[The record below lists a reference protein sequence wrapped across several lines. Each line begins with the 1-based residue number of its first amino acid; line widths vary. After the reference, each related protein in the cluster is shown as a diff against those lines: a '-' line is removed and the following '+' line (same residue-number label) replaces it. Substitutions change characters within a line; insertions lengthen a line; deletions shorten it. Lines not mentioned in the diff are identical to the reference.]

1 MEQSKGWAEHQI
13 VSVPPVAP
21 QHLSTYPAGG
31 SHVDPPRLGPGLW
44 GTHGMS

>member
-13 VSVPPVAP
+13 VSVPPVAA

-31 SHVDPPRLGPGLW
+31 SHVDPPRRGLGYG
-44 GTHGMS
+44 GHMA